1 MAITSRIKALGL
13 PDGQFVVIGSGV
25 MDALGLREAQDIDLV
40 VRHELFELL
49 KADKAWNVG
58 EEHGETVLTHEDVE
72 DWLGWGTAD
81 GQPNFDVLYDG
92 GITID
97 DIRFANP
104 EFVRDWKRAANRPKD
119 IEDIRLLEDYLA

>member
-25 MDALGLREAQDIDLV
+25 MDALGLREANDIDLV
-40 VRHELFELL
+40 VSPELFARL
-49 KADKAWNVG
+49 KADSTWKAKQ
-58 EEHGETVLTHEDVE
+58 EHGETVLTHDDVE
-72 DWLGWGTAD
+72 VWLGWGTAD
-81 GQPNFDVLYDG
+81 GQPNFDELYDG
-92 GITID
+92 GITIE